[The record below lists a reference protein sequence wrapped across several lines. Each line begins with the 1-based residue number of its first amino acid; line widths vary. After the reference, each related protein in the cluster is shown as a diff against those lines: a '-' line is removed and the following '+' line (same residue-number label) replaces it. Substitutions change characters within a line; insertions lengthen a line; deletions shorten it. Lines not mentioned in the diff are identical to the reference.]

1 MSAAVLQ
8 VGTKDY
14 ATDVVLLKKAMSQM
28 ESLLSA
34 YNGYALSEPTSKFG
48 WTFFN
53 MAFRTDMQQKIEGRF
68 GDMIN
73 QHRWGNSDEKF
84 TKFMQKYLHA
94 RGCNVELKLDKRQA

>member
-1 MSAAVLQ
+1 M
-8 VGTKDY
+8 GTKDY

-48 WTFFN
+48 WTFFS
-53 MAFRTDMQQKIEGRF
+53 MAFKADLQQKIEQRF
-68 GDMIN
+68 ADMIS
-73 QHRWGNSDEKF
+73 QYRWGSSDEKF

-94 RGCNVELKLDKRQA
+94 RGCNVELKLDKQRM